1 MAKRGRKPGY
11 KMSDEHKASLAE
23 GRNQS
28 RIVREY
34 LDALSAHQ
42 PKRGRKRTP
51 ESIEKRL
58 GELED
63 RLPQEDNS
71 LARLQMIAE
80 RDRLRVE
87 LTRLTVGVD
96 LSELEAEFV
105 KVVREY
111 SDRKGITYQ
120 AWREMG
126 VAPGVLREAGIG
138 RSVVAA

>member
-1 MAKRGRKPGY
+1 MAQRGRKPGY

-28 RIVREY
+28 RVVREY
-34 LDALSAHQ
+34 LDALTAHQ

-58 GELED
+58 GEID
-63 RLPQEDNS
+63 TRLSVEPSS
-71 LARLQMIAE
+71 LTRLQMIAE
-80 RDRLRVE
+80 RDRLRAE
-87 LTRLTVGVD
+87 LNRLTGNVD
-96 LSELEAEFV
+96 LTELEGQFV

-111 SDRKGITYQ
+111 SERKGISYQ

-126 VAPGVLREAGIG
+126 VPPAVLREAGLG
-138 RSVVAA
+138 RSVAA